1 MLELH
6 DLTVAYGGITALHG
20 ISLKVE
26 EGSIVTLI
34 GANGAGKTTTLMC
47 LSGIVKARAGSIA
60 FAGQDLVAGHVPGA
74 INLPLS
80 ELTSRLDE
88 VPRDEPIYI
97 ICEHGHRSAQ
107 AAEWLLGND
116 IDATNVIGG
125 TTAWRSSGLPITV
138 GN

>member
-1 MLELH
+1 MNSI
-6 DLTVAYGGITALHG
+6 DTATLAALDRT
-20 ISLKVE
+20 IVIDVRE
-26 EGSIVTLI
+26 EYEFI
-34 GANGAGKTTTLMC
+34 
-47 LSGIVKARAGSIA
+47 
-60 FAGQDLVAGHVPGA
+60 AGHVPGA

-107 AAEWLLGND
+107 AAEWLRGND

>member
-1 MLELH
+1 MNSI
-6 DLTVAYGGITALHG
+6 DTATLAALDRT
-20 ISLKVE
+20 IVIDVRE
-26 EGSIVTLI
+26 EYE
-34 GANGAGKTTTLMC
+34 
-47 LSGIVKARAGSIA
+47 
-60 FAGQDLVAGHVPGA
+60 FVAGHVPGA
-74 INLPLS
+74 HNLPLS

-125 TTAWRSSGLPITV
+125 TSAWRGSGLPITL